1 MSRANTIFE
10 DRFRKFFV
18 LLLLFA
24 VVAVFLNMIQG
35 FLVALFLAAVFTALI
50 FPLQR
55 WTAAKFG
62 GRERL
67 AAVVV
72 ELVFLLAV
80 GVPVLLMLGMVT
92 AEAVQISAK
101 VMPWVKE
108 QLQGNPALT
117 GGLPDWLPFAD
128 ELEPYRRTILEK
140 IGAGVSAAGKFL
152 VGTIPNVTQT
162 TVGILLDAFIMIYAM
177 FFFLVDGPEWLRK
190 AKHYVPL
197 HSDDRD
203 LIVERGFLVT
213 RAALK
218 GILVIGLL
226 QGILVGLA
234 FWAAGI
240 HGAAFWGAIVLIL
253 SAIPGLGAPLIWLPA
268 AIYLFITGET
278 GWAIAMVVWG
288 VVVVG
293 LVDNILRPIVVGRDA
308 KLPDLLILVST
319 LGGIVMFGATGILL
333 GPILAAVVVI
343 VFDIYHSAFAT
354 VLPDDSPQ

>member
-1 MSRANTIFE
+1 MSRASVFE

-18 LLLLFA
+18 LLLLFT
-24 VVAVFLNMIQG
+24 VVAAFLNMIQG
-35 FLVALFLAAVFTALI
+35 FLVALFLAAVFTALVY
-50 FPLQR
+50 PMQR
-55 WTAAKFG
+55 WTTARLG
-62 GRERL
+62 GRPRV
-67 AAVVV
+67 AAVIV

-80 GVPVLLMLGMVT
+80 GIPVLAMLGMVT
-92 AEAVQISAK
+92 AEAVQISGK
-101 VMPWVKE
+101 VMPWIKE
-108 QLQGNPALT
+108 QLQANAALSSS
-117 GGLPDWLPFAD
+117 LPEWLPFAD
-128 ELEPYRRTILEK
+128 DLEPYRRTILEK
-140 IGAGVSAAGKFL
+140 IGTGVSAAGKFL
-152 VGTIPNVTQT
+152 VGSVPEVTQS

-197 HSDDRD
+197 HSEDRD
-203 LIVERGFLVT
+203 LIVERGFVVT

-253 SAIPGLGAPLIWLPA
+253 SAIPGLGAPLVWLPA

-278 GWAIAMVVWG
+278 GWGIAMVVWG

-293 LVDNILRPIVVGRDA
+293 LVDNILRPVVVGRDA

-319 LGGIVMFGATGILL
+319 LGGIVMFGAIGILL

-343 VFDIYHSAFAT
+343 VFDIYHHAFAT
-354 VLPDDSPQ
+354 ALPDDDPA